1 MFGKISIIGCGL
13 IGSSILRVTEE
24 KKLAK
29 KISVHDKSNKVMEYL
44 KKNFTAD
51 ICPNVTEATKD
62 ADLIIISAPLSS
74 YKEILLSIKS
84 NLKEGSILT
93 DTGSTKKEVNKI
105 VNNLGLKNI
114 SWIASHPIAGTEHS
128 GPTAGFSSLFKNR
141 WCILSADNQV
151 AKDKM
156 ENLEKFWSK
165 LGSKVKVMS
174 FEDHDYVLSLTS
186 HLPHAVAYSIVRTAI
201 NNEDKFKND
210 IIQYLNKYGNCETQE
225 IDLIIKLSNNNMT
238 NILEMIELDGQIQI
252 LKNDAINFIKNLIKG
267 QGWEKNVKK
276 IESLMKTKREM
287 FKIFIRLAIFILN
300 DLEKIKNKNRDCVIL
315 TNITSTKDLNYID
328 AINIIEQY
336 YTELNKNLN
345 PSIGL
350 FSMAIEMKKT
360 MYKNK

>member
-1 MFGKISIIGCGL
+1 MFDKLSIIGCGL
-13 IGSSILRVTEE
+13 IGSSILRATQEQ
-24 KKLAK
+24 KLAT
-29 KISVHDKSNKVMEYL
+29 KISIYDKSNKVIEYL

-51 ICPNVTEATKD
+51 ICSNVTESTKD

-151 AKDKM
+151 AKDKI

-210 IIQYLNKYGNCETQE
+210 VIQYSAGGLRDFTRIAASDPLMWKDIF
-225 IDLIIKLSNNNMT
+225 IDNSE
-238 NILEMIELDGQIQI
+238 NILKVLD
-252 LKNDAINFIKNLIKG
+252 NYSKNLDDIK
-267 QGWEKNVKK
+267 
-276 IESLMKTKREM
+276 S
-287 FKIFIRLAIFILN
+287 A
-300 DLEKIKNKNRDCVIL
+300 IKNKNSEKLLEIFS
-315 TNITSTKDLNYID
+315 STKKVRKE
-328 AINIIEQY
+328 IIEAGQD
-336 YTELNKNLN
+336 TEK
-345 PSIGL
+345 PDFGR
-350 FSMAIEMKKT
+350 K
-360 MYKNK
+360 

>member
-1 MFGKISIIGCGL
+1 MFDKISIIGCGL
-13 IGSSILRVTEE
+13 IGSSILRAIQEQ
-24 KKLAK
+24 KLAT
-29 KISVHDKSNKVMEYL
+29 KISVYDKSNKVFEYL

-51 ICPNVTEATKD
+51 ICSNVSETIKD

-114 SWIASHPIAGTEHS
+114 NWIASHPIAGTEHS

-151 AKDKM
+151 DKDKI

-186 HLPHAVAYSIVRTAI
+186 HLPHAAAYSIVRTAI
-201 NNEDKFKND
+201 NNEDKFKSD
-210 IIQYLNKYGNCETQE
+210 VIQYSAGGLRDFTRIAASDPLMWKDIF
-225 IDLIIKLSNNNMT
+225 IDNSE
-238 NILEMIELDGQIQI
+238 NILKVLD
-252 LKNDAINFIKNLIKG
+252 NYSKNLDDIK
-267 QGWEKNVKK
+267 
-276 IESLMKTKREM
+276 S
-287 FKIFIRLAIFILN
+287 A
-300 DLEKIKNKNRDCVIL
+300 IKNKDSEKLLEIFS
-315 TNITSTKDLNYID
+315 STKKVRKE
-328 AINIIEQY
+328 IIEAGQD
-336 YTELNKNLN
+336 TEK
-345 PSIGL
+345 PDFGR
-350 FSMAIEMKKT
+350 K
-360 MYKNK
+360 

>member
-13 IGSSILRVTEE
+13 IGSSILRATQEQ
-24 KKLAK
+24 KLAT
-29 KISVHDKSNKVMEYL
+29 KISVYDKSNKVIEYL

-51 ICPNVTEATKD
+51 ICSNVLEAAKD

-128 GPTAGFSSLFKNR
+128 GPAAGFSSLFKNR

-151 AKDKM
+151 AKDKI

-210 IIQYLNKYGNCETQE
+210 VIQYSAGGLRDFTRIAASDPLMWKDIF
-225 IDLIIKLSNNNMT
+225 IDNSE
-238 NILEMIELDGQIQI
+238 NILKVLD
-252 LKNDAINFIKNLIKG
+252 NYSKNLDDIKSAIKKKDS
-267 QGWEKNVKK
+267 EKLL
-276 IESLMKTKREM
+276 E
-287 FKIFIRLAIFILN
+287 IFS
-300 DLEKIKNKNRDCVIL
+300 
-315 TNITSTKDLNYID
+315 STKKVRKE
-328 AINIIEQY
+328 IIEAGQD
-336 YTELNKNLN
+336 TEK
-345 PSIGL
+345 PDFGR
-350 FSMAIEMKKT
+350 K
-360 MYKNK
+360 

>member
-1 MFGKISIIGCGL
+1 MFRKISIIGCGL
-13 IGSSILRVTEE
+13 IGSSILRATQE
-24 KKLAK
+24 KKLAT
-29 KISVHDKSNKVMEYL
+29 KISVYDKSNKVLEYL

-51 ICPNVTEATKD
+51 ICSNVSETTKD
-62 ADLIIISAPLSS
+62 ADLIIISVPLSS

-128 GPTAGFSSLFKNR
+128 GPAAGFSSLFKNR

-151 AKDKM
+151 SKDKI

-210 IIQYLNKYGNCETQE
+210 VIQYSAGGLRDFTRIAASDPLMWKDIF
-225 IDLIIKLSNNNMT
+225 IDNSE
-238 NILEMIELDGQIQI
+238 NILKVLD
-252 LKNDAINFIKNLIKG
+252 NYSKNLDDIK
-267 QGWEKNVKK
+267 
-276 IESLMKTKREM
+276 S
-287 FKIFIRLAIFILN
+287 A
-300 DLEKIKNKNRDCVIL
+300 IKNKNSEKLLEIFS
-315 TNITSTKDLNYID
+315 STKKVRKE
-328 AINIIEQY
+328 IIEAGQD
-336 YTELNKNLN
+336 TEK
-345 PSIGL
+345 PDFGR
-350 FSMAIEMKKT
+350 K
-360 MYKNK
+360 

>member
-24 KKLAK
+24 KKLAT
-29 KISVHDKSNKVMEYL
+29 KISVYDKSNKVIEYL

-51 ICPNVTEATKD
+51 ICSNVSETTKD
-62 ADLIIISAPLSS
+62 ADLIIISVPLSS

-114 SWIASHPIAGTEHS
+114 SWIASHPIAGTEYS
-128 GPTAGFSSLFKNR
+128 GPAAGFSSLFKNR

-151 AKDKM
+151 AKDKI

-210 IIQYLNKYGNCETQE
+210 VIQYSAGGLRDFTRIAASDPLMWKDIF
-225 IDLIIKLSNNNMT
+225 IDNSE
-238 NILEMIELDGQIQI
+238 NILKVLD
-252 LKNDAINFIKNLIKG
+252 NYSKNLDDIK
-267 QGWEKNVKK
+267 
-276 IESLMKTKREM
+276 S
-287 FKIFIRLAIFILN
+287 A
-300 DLEKIKNKNRDCVIL
+300 IKNKDSEKLLEIFS
-315 TNITSTKDLNYID
+315 STKKVRKE
-328 AINIIEQY
+328 IIEAGQD
-336 YTELNKNLN
+336 TEK
-345 PSIGL
+345 PDFGR
-350 FSMAIEMKKT
+350 K
-360 MYKNK
+360 

>member
-13 IGSSILRVTEE
+13 IGSSILRATQEQ
-24 KKLAK
+24 KLAK
-29 KISVHDKSNKVMEYL
+29 KISVYDKSNKVIEYL

-51 ICPNVTEATKD
+51 ICSNVTESVKD

-141 WCILSADNQV
+141 WCILSAANQV
-151 AKDKM
+151 AKGKI

-186 HLPHAVAYSIVRTAI
+186 HLPHVVAYSIVRTAI

-210 IIQYLNKYGNCETQE
+210 VIQYSAGGLRDFTRIAASDPLMWKDIF
-225 IDLIIKLSNNNMT
+225 IDNSE
-238 NILEMIELDGQIQI
+238 NILKVLD
-252 LKNDAINFIKNLIKG
+252 NYSKNLDDIK
-267 QGWEKNVKK
+267 
-276 IESLMKTKREM
+276 S
-287 FKIFIRLAIFILN
+287 A
-300 DLEKIKNKNRDCVIL
+300 IKNKDSEKLLEIFS
-315 TNITSTKDLNYID
+315 STKKVRKE
-328 AINIIEQY
+328 IIEAGQD
-336 YTELNKNLN
+336 TERPDFGRK
-345 PSIGL
+345 
-350 FSMAIEMKKT
+350 
-360 MYKNK
+360 

>member
-13 IGSSILRVTEE
+13 IGSSILRATQEQ
-24 KKLAK
+24 KLAT
-29 KISVHDKSNKVMEYL
+29 KISVYDKSNKVIEYL

-51 ICPNVTEATKD
+51 ICSNVTESAKD

-151 AKDKM
+151 AKDKI

-210 IIQYLNKYGNCETQE
+210 VIQYSAGGLRDFTRIAASDPLMWKDIF
-225 IDLIIKLSNNNMT
+225 IDNSE
-238 NILEMIELDGQIQI
+238 NILKVLD
-252 LKNDAINFIKNLIKG
+252 NYSKNLDDIK
-267 QGWEKNVKK
+267 
-276 IESLMKTKREM
+276 S
-287 FKIFIRLAIFILN
+287 A
-300 DLEKIKNKNRDCVIL
+300 IKNKNSEKLLEIFS
-315 TNITSTKDLNYID
+315 STKKVRKE
-328 AINIIEQY
+328 IIEAGQD
-336 YTELNKNLN
+336 TEK
-345 PSIGL
+345 PDFGR
-350 FSMAIEMKKT
+350 K
-360 MYKNK
+360 